1 MRVPGATA
9 TTREKSR
16 VVQVVL
22 VVIHGDGALDVLEGT
37 GLHVRMG
44 GAGLNECERWLRIV
58 AELRPSF
65 SRSSSAHGWRL

>member
-1 MRVPGATA
+1 M
-9 TTREKSR
+9 
-16 VVQVVL
+16 
-22 VVIHGDGALDVLEGT
+22 DVLEGT